1 MQSCHSFSFL
11 LHFHSLFSRSQL
23 LVKTFTPF
31 FQNQKNSHLKNFF
44 ILVPA
49 LTINYIEHILI
60 AKDKLNKKNRE
71 GGLFTDDGFPMGLIY
86 ILKMLDQIT
95 DFNSLNW
102 YTSIRA
108 KIKGEQE
115 RIASDKTKIASTSRD
130 EKLLQTLLLS
140 EKRLNTFQTEF
151 ELLFY
156 NISSAKIFFQN

>member
-1 MQSCHSFSFL
+1 L
-11 LHFHSLFSRSQL
+11 R
-23 LVKTFTPF
+23 
-31 FQNQKNSHLKNFF
+31 NFF

-49 LTINYIEHILI
+49 LTVNYIEHILI

-71 GGLFTDDGFPMGLIY
+71 GGVFTDDGFPMGLIY

-102 YTSIRA
+102 YTSIRT

-115 RIASDKTKIASTSRD
+115 RIANEKTKITSTSKD

-140 EKRLNTFQTEF
+140 EKRLNTFQIEF